1 LPQPPVHTD
10 AVQQLQESDSIK
22 ELQGEKLHFR
32 EVEVVKAVYM
42 DKEVVLSRREGKVAF
57 DRP

>member
-1 LPQPPVHTD
+1 LPQPPVHTH